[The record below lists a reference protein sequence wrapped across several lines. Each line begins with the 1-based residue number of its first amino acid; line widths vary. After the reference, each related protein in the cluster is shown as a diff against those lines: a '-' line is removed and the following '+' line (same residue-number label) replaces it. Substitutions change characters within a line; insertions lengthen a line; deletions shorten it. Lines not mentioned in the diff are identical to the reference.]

1 MFIHQRKTRINDKI
15 PCYGNDCSE
24 DNTGKEKKGRLEW
37 NIYMSRNL
45 LFINEENADTSQITR
60 NKKNVRDDKGEALRE
75 ETSSNIAASM

>member
-37 NIYMSRNL
+37 NIYMSRKL
-45 LFINEENADTSQITR
+45 LFSYKENADTSQITR
-60 NKKNVRDDKGEALRE
+60 NKKNVWDYKA
-75 ETSSNIAASM
+75 AASVRRPPAI